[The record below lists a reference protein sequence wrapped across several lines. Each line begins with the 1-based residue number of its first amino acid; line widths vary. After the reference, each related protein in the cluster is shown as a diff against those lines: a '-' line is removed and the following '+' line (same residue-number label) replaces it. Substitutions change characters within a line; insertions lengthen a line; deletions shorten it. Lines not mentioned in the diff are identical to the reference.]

1 MSRTSDKVFECYAL
15 LTEYLQ
21 HTCSLQTDSGKIH
34 THHPLHNNMEYS
46 PPGTVE
52 GGFLDKVRRK

>member
-1 MSRTSDKVFECYAL
+1 MFECYAL
-15 LTEYLQ
+15 LAEYL
-21 HTCSLQTDSGKIH
+21 LQTDSGKILC

-46 PPGTVE
+46 LPGTVE